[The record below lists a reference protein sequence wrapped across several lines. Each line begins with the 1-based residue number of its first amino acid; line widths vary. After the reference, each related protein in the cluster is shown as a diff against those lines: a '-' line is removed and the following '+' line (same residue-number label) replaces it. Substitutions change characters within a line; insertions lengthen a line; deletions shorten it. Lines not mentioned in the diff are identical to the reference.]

1 MRDWC
6 TTSRRPFS
14 ELRRSYTTRFGPR
27 GAHAKYFIYFWSLPY
42 CRLSTI
48 QDNRLTV
55 LQILYTIW
63 DQIPR
68 FLKKVSFSQ
77 TLNGPFS
84 IDTDPFR
91 TSSCALERARAET
104 SISAEFCIVRNPEN
118 PTPPRWSGLQ
128 ISKIYLHYTVVL
140 DNRLLLQYNKS
151 VRAHTLKYRL
161 CGPDRPAACQPTGW
175 ISMYTPN

>member
-1 MRDWC
+1 MKSVKNKKWVWC

-27 GAHAKYFIYFWSLPY
+27 GAHAKYFISFWSLPY

-68 FLKKVSFSQ
+68 FLKKWVFHRLWMDRSPSTQTRFGRVDVRWKGRELKRPFPQSFVYSG
-77 TLNGPFS
+77 TR
-84 IDTDPFR
+84 R
-91 TSSCALERARAET
+91 THPAPMKWSTNLQNPSALHSS
-104 SISAEFCIVRNPEN
+104 
-118 PTPPRWSGLQ
+118 
-128 ISKIYLHYTVVL
+128 
-140 DNRLLLQYNKS
+140 
-151 VRAHTLKYRL
+151 
-161 CGPDRPAACQPTGW
+161 TG
-175 ISMYTPN
+175 